1 MHLFLSEDGEVI
13 LFHLIFSIIMCVISV
28 GIQIQFQRSTIISFL
43 QCHSIFFSLHNSGFT
58 AQCLLVCVYVLSTY
72 ECVGVVP
79 YLHRWH
85 VFGGGGYKLL
95 MMPCY
100 GHMGIGNWAPYC
112 LVCRALGQPVTQ
124 LDLSDGIESSSL
136 PSTLAS
142 FLLYFSLHLSLLNF

>member
-1 MHLFLSEDGEVI
+1 M
-13 LFHLIFSIIMCVISV
+13 ISKFYSAIV
-28 GIQIQFQRSTIISFL
+28 
-43 QCHSIFFSLHNSGFT
+43 FFSFLHNSGFT
-58 AQCLLVCVYVLSTY
+58 AQCLLFCFYILSTY
-72 ECVGVVP
+72 ECVGVVA

-85 VFGGGGYKLL
+85 VFGGGGYEVL
-95 MMPCY
+95 MMPCN

-142 FLLYFSLHLSLLNF
+142 FLLCFSLLLSLLNF

>member
-1 MHLFLSEDGEVI
+1 MLEYKYSSREVQLFPVYSAIV
-13 LFHLIFSIIMCVISV
+13 F
-28 GIQIQFQRSTIISFL
+28 
-43 QCHSIFFSLHNSGFT
+43 FFSLHNSGFT